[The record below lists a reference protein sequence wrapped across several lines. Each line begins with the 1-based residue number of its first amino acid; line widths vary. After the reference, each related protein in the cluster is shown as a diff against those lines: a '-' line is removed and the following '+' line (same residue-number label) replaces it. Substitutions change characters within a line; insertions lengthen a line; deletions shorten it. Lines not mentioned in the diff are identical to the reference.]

1 MRSLRL
7 RSLPLREHRR
17 LHPLSHLSEAQ
28 LSRFQ
33 SLWRL
38 TMARGT
44 PLLDDVAAV
53 FFNGGETGM
62 WTLEDARGC
71 VPPLDVVMAEAA
83 AQRAANVVQRGRN
96 MMAHVPP
103 DLAARAQG
111 ALAADLRA
119 DLVARV
125 RVANLKRVRDDAEE
139 LATTRGT
146 RPRFAPGETMQL
158 EFHIGNTGSGKTQTV
173 MQAYPDAYL
182 VTYDCGG
189 TGVYFDDYKGQE
201 VIIFDDCEDIA
212 QHIPFR
218 AALKLFDTA
227 PCKWQVKHKAPVT
240 VMAKKVVFTSVCPPW
255 ELFDDPRGEWRRRI
269 RDYGHI
275 VRHPLSRNEGDDVD
289 PVEDQEAMTDN

>member
-1 MRSLRL
+1 MRSLRSLRL

-111 ALAADLRA
+111 ALAAGLRA

-125 RVANLKRVRDDAEE
+125 
-139 LATTRGT
+139 
-146 RPRFAPGETMQL
+146 
-158 EFHIGNTGSGKTQTV
+158 
-173 MQAYPDAYL
+173 
-182 VTYDCGG
+182 
-189 TGVYFDDYKGQE
+189 
-201 VIIFDDCEDIA
+201 
-212 QHIPFR
+212 
-218 AALKLFDTA
+218 
-227 PCKWQVKHKAPVT
+227 
-240 VMAKKVVFTSVCPPW
+240 
-255 ELFDDPRGEWRRRI
+255 RRRI

-275 VRHPLSRNEGDDVD
+275 VRHPLRRNKGDDLDLVGD
-289 PVEDQEAMTDN
+289 EEAMTDN

>member
-1 MRSLRL
+1 MSTGDFIPSATFLR
-7 RSLPLREHRR
+7 PNDT
-17 LHPLSHLSEAQ
+17 

-111 ALAADLRA
+111 ALAAGLRA

-125 RVANLKRVRDDAEE
+125 
-139 LATTRGT
+139 
-146 RPRFAPGETMQL
+146 
-158 EFHIGNTGSGKTQTV
+158 
-173 MQAYPDAYL
+173 
-182 VTYDCGG
+182 
-189 TGVYFDDYKGQE
+189 
-201 VIIFDDCEDIA
+201 
-212 QHIPFR
+212 
-218 AALKLFDTA
+218 
-227 PCKWQVKHKAPVT
+227 
-240 VMAKKVVFTSVCPPW
+240 
-255 ELFDDPRGEWRRRI
+255 RRRI

-275 VRHPLSRNEGDDVD
+275 VRHPLRRNKGDDLDLVGD
-289 PVEDQEAMTDN
+289 EEAMTDN